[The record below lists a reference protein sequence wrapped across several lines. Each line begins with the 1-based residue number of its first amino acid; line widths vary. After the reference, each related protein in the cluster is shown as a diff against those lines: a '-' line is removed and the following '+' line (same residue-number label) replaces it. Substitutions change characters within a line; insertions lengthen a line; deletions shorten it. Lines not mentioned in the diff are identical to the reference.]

1 MGIIEEIRQHMER
14 PLSDRDTVYIW
25 RAVNE
30 RYNGNSVYKIGI
42 TSARLGKQRI
52 TEVTKA
58 SGSKAELIV
67 MAEMP
72 GQAVEVE
79 AKLLTMGDSPGY
91 TGFCGATE
99 FRALSDNELDK
110 SLSIIRFAT
119 NNEYLHIAE
128 GR

>member
-1 MGIIEEIRQHMER
+1 
-14 PLSDRDTVYIW
+14 
-25 RAVNE
+25 
-30 RYNGNSVYKIGI
+30 
-42 TSARLGKQRI
+42 
-52 TEVTKA
+52 
-58 SGSKAELIV
+58 

-99 FRALSDNELDK
+99 FRALSDYELDK

>member
-58 SGSKAELIV
+58 SGSKA
-67 MAEMP
+67 
-72 GQAVEVE
+72 
-79 AKLLTMGDSPGY
+79 
-91 TGFCGATE
+91 
-99 FRALSDNELDK
+99 
-110 SLSIIRFAT
+110 
-119 NNEYLHIAE
+119 
-128 GR
+128 